1 MGDIGKTKKTII
13 LEPLPEE
20 MPEEMPVTTPVTA
33 PDREAVP
40 A

>member
-20 MPEEMPVTTPVTA
+20 MPEEMPVIIPAA